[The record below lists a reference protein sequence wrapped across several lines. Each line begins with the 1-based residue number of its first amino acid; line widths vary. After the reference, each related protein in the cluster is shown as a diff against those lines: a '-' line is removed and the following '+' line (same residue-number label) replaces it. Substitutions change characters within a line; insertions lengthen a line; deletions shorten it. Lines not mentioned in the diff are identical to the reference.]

1 MIYINTFKLS
11 NEKVSNPNIY
21 PYNVFDKKNEKCLVF
36 DKITIFYGNNACG
49 KSSLLNIIAN
59 KLELIGKE
67 EVVVVNAIKSYFE
80 SFVKECIYELGEN
93 ENGQVL
99 YKIPLNSCYIKSEDI
114 MYEVKKIQQEA
125 ILREGYVYEY
135 AKRGYNKEQLEILKH
150 SPKMSEQIERMKF
163 GQEKYSNGEMSL
175 QIFDDLLQTDALYL
189 LDEPEVSLSPQNQVL
204 LAEKINFGARY
215 LNNQYIIAT
224 HSPFMLRT
232 LDAKIYNLDFK
243 DIDVCRWNE
252 LENVRYFYDFFQKCR
267 EEFEN

>member
-1 MIYINTFKLS
+1 MIYISTFKLS

-21 PYNVFDKKNEKCLVF
+21 PYNVFANKNEKCLVF

-49 KSSLLNIIAN
+49 KSSLLNIMAN

-67 EVVVVNAIKSYFE
+67 EVIINARKSYFK
-80 SFVKECIYELGEN
+80 SFVEECCYERGEN
-93 ENGQVL
+93 ENGQRI
-99 YKIPLNSCYIKSEDI
+99 YKISANSRYIKSEDI

-125 ILREGYVYEY
+125 ILREGYIYQQ
-135 AKRGYNKEQLEILKH
+135 AKKGYTKEQLEMLKH
-150 SPKMSEQIERMKF
+150 SPKTNAQIERMKF

-175 QIFDDLLQTDALYL
+175 QLFDDLLQTDSLYL

-224 HSPFMLRT
+224 HSPFMLGT
-232 LDAKIYNLDFK
+232 LDSRIYNLDLK
-243 DIDVCRWNE
+243 DFDVCKWNE
-252 LENVRYFYDFFQKCR
+252 LENVKYFYDFFQKR
-267 EEFEN
+267 QNEFKS